1 MKIGIC
7 GKMASGKT
15 TLADALC
22 DGLHFTKFSLA
33 QSVKDFAD
41 FLFDI
46 PEGYKDRKAYQ
57 KVGDGGR
64 KKLYGDIWIDV
75 LKGKVNESNEEFVV
89 VDDIRYLNEVEK
101 LKSDGWLLVKIDI
114 DDKLQ
119 VERLKETYPNDWETH
134 AESRNHPSE
143 ADIDLMDDEDF
154 DLIIPAENT
163 IKPIESLLSFVVD
176 G

>member
-15 TLADALC
+15 TLANALC
-22 DGLHFTKFSLA
+22 DGLHFKRFSLA

-101 LKSDGWLLVKIDI
+101 LK
-114 DDKLQ
+114 
-119 VERLKETYPNDWETH
+119 ETYPNDWETH

-143 ADIDLMDDEDF
+143 AEIDLMNDEDF

-163 IKPIESLLSFVVD
+163 IKPIKSLVSFVVD
-176 G
+176 E